1 MMLRK
6 SLMKFVWK
14 KMIEKNDKKIDK
26 KIDKKLILVNKG
38 KSKKT
43 FESDFD

>member
-6 SLMKFVWK
+6 SLMRFVGK
-14 KMIEKNDKKIDK
+14 KIIEKMIKKLI
-26 KIDKKLILVNKG
+26 KKLILVNKG

>member
-1 MMLRK
+1 MIG
-6 SLMKFVWK
+6 
-14 KMIEKNDKKIDK
+14 KMIKKLI
-26 KIDKKLILVNKG
+26 KKLILVNKG